1 MNTYKIVGPLP
12 VAGHQPGEIVS
23 DDELEGCDIEH
34 LTGAGHLANTK
45 SKTVKV
51 ETAAQNQED

>member
-34 LTGAGHLANTK
+34 LIGAGHLANTK

>member
-1 MNTYKIVGPLP
+1 VNTYKIVGPLP

-34 LTGAGHLANTK
+34 LIGAGHLANTK